1 MSKQPL
7 KTDLELIEALRDELL
22 NLSAMALTQAG
33 MLLDITTKIAQLQ
46 TQVALI
52 EERLEALEKR
62 EEVCQT

>member
-22 NLSAMALTQAG
+22 NLSKVALTQAG

-46 TQVALI
+46 NASCVD
-52 EERLEALEKR
+52 
-62 EEVCQT
+62 